1 MKTAAYILLF
11 SAASLS
17 AAEMPSH
24 LLSTWLDHQSRI
36 STWAATCLQTRVFS
50 SMNQPLVSTGRVS
63 FCAPNRFRWELG
75 QPARTIAIRGEK
87 DLLILYPKLGR
98 AERYSLEGNKL
109 APWQQALALIEAGFP
124 RTAEQLKTQY
134 QLISEA
140 ITNGTCEVAL
150 EPRSPGTRNLLVE
163 VRIVFATNTLSLLST
178 EMVFANGSLLR
189 NEFTNQVVDETLP
202 PETFNTT
209 IPEGFRQAQPPSK

>member
-1 MKTAAYILLF
+1 VPQTV
-11 SAASLS
+11 SAGNS
-17 AAEMPSH
+17 A
-24 LLSTWLDHQSRI
+24 
-36 STWAATCLQTRVFS
+36 
-50 SMNQPLVSTGRVS
+50 NQHV
-63 FCAPNRFRWELG
+63 RF
-75 QPARTIAIRGEK
+75 AIRGEK

-189 NEFTNQVVDETLP
+189 NEFKNQVVDETLP

-209 IPEGFRQAQPPSK
+209 IPEGFRQAQPPGK